1 VLAMNSTPPSDVA
14 PSGTA
19 PSRILLVEDNR
30 DAALFV
36 THVLEKQGQFEV
48 THTPDPAAALALVVD
63 EPWDLVI
70 SDLELPGM
78 NGLELITALRR
89 LVPLLPVMIVTAHE
103 SAARVAEVREAGCPV
118 LLKPLRVDELLS
130 TVAALIRDARSAKD
144 GQ

>member
-1 VLAMNSTPPSDVA
+1 MNSTPPSDVA

-19 PSRILLVEDNR
+19 SGRILLVEDNR